1 VNALRADLT
10 QRWQRVEQR
19 LPGSA
24 ATGIGLIE
32 SWAQP
37 HRRYHDLTHLQNVL
51 VGVDELA
58 SWADDAFAVELGA
71 WYHDAVYDG
80 AAQAEE
86 RSALRAEVELG
97 ALGLPSEVV
106 AEVARLVRLTAG
118 HDPAPEDRNGAV
130 LCDADLAILA
140 ADAERYAAYAAAV
153 RQEYAHVEESAFR
166 AGRAAILGDLLAQR
180 RLFRTPIGQDRWER
194 RARANLAAEIAALGS

>member
-24 ATGIGLIE
+24 AIGIGLIE

-37 HRRYHDLTHLQNVL
+37 QRRYHDLTHLQNVL

-97 ALGLPSEVV
+97 ALGLPSETV

-118 HDPAPEDRNGAV
+118 HDPAPEDRNGSV

-140 ADAERYAAYAAAV
+140 ADAERYATYAAAV

-166 AGRAAILGDLLAQR
+166 AGRAAILGELLARR

>member
-1 VNALRADLT
+1 
-10 QRWQRVEQR
+10 
-19 LPGSA
+19 
-24 ATGIGLIE
+24 
-32 SWAQP
+32 
-37 HRRYHDLTHLQNVL
+37 
-51 VGVDELA
+51 
-58 SWADDAFAVELGA
+58 
-71 WYHDAVYDG
+71 
-80 AAQAEE
+80 
-86 RSALRAEVELG
+86 
-97 ALGLPSEVV
+97 LPSEVV

-166 AGRAAILGDLLAQR
+166 AGRAAILGELLAQR